1 MGIKNLTKRIQ
12 FNEPIPISKFR
23 FWTGFIISVLL
34 SFSLYQFFIFGRDLL
49 RLLTFSDHFNY
60 LEFSENELLFYN
72 LFYAF
77 LALIIGQSYF
87 LKIVFDTNKKF
98 GEKRIQFKRKK
109 IVHNQN
115 IWIWFFLLW
124 FFRFATMYSFLNMVG
139 FGQKVNYAPV
149 FYEYF
154 SFYKE
159 YPYLLVLILLTL
171 FLQSWQG
178 LGLTIRNYFKYL
190 MGSFLLISV
199 LAFGFTNI
207 NLVDFE
213 KYFKEQHAQN
223 PYIKE
228 NIQLPKVH
236 FIESLSL
243 RHKEKEFFITKDLK
257 IIYNNKVLDSIALI
271 KNLKDDYFY
280 SHSSSFNSF
289 IQLNIDENVP
299 MKKLDKILKIINRN
313 SNYQVAFAAYPKE
326 INLKK
331 EIYQEHS
338 VGLFENNSFKPNYEN
353 LITLHLTN
361 KNEFFLNNN
370 PIFCND
376 IANTI
381 AKKITE
387 NENYLISIELPK
399 NPLLSQYMQL
409 LSYSREG
416 YLKACRIIGREKG
429 VDDLTIEYFPNQ
441 ILDFNTVEAKQLE
454 LLSTIDFNNL
464 PIPILEFENED
475 E

>member
-1 MGIKNLTKRIQ
+1 
-12 FNEPIPISKFR
+12 
-23 FWTGFIISVLL
+23 
-34 SFSLYQFFIFGRDLL
+34 
-49 RLLTFSDHFNY
+49 
-60 LEFSENELLFYN
+60 
-72 LFYAF
+72 
-77 LALIIGQSYF
+77 
-87 LKIVFDTNKKF
+87 
-98 GEKRIQFKRKK
+98 
-109 IVHNQN
+109 
-115 IWIWFFLLW
+115 
-124 FFRFATMYSFLNMVG
+124 
-139 FGQKVNYAPV
+139 
-149 FYEYF
+149 
-154 SFYKE
+154 
-159 YPYLLVLILLTL
+159 
-171 FLQSWQG
+171 
-178 LGLTIRNYFKYL
+178 
-190 MGSFLLISV
+190 
-199 LAFGFTNI
+199 
-207 NLVDFE
+207 
-213 KYFKEQHAQN
+213 
-223 PYIKE
+223 
-228 NIQLPKVH
+228 
-236 FIESLSL
+236 
-243 RHKEKEFFITKDLK
+243 
-257 IIYNNKVLDSIALI
+257 
-271 KNLKDDYFY
+271 
-280 SHSSSFNSF
+280 
-289 IQLNIDENVP
+289 

-429 VDDLTIEYFPNQ
+429 VDDFTIEYFPNQ

-464 PIPILEFENED
+464 PIPILEFDNED